1 MKNDLNNELN
11 EAAWLSELDHAELP
25 PFDVSVPPK
34 LEGGSEQVSGWVASG
49 SELAAP
55 HRFANICMSGN
66 GRVGYLHATAPT
78 PTRKGSSVL
87 RLREDNAC
95 GMTIDFDPPLEPHE
109 SVEILFRTDVR
120 RKIDSFESRYD
131 EVPTEATLK
140 EQNEQHGKD
149 RLPLRSDS
157 KEQCLRVWK
166 NVNGTLEVSAIRSPK
181 LWDTG
186 RTASEGPQMYR
197 LDVLVDNREVP
208 LRYHFHRDRR
218 CKPRCDSGGG
228 MFYAG
233 SLRMKQWKGPPTGPG
248 SGDEGGG
255 DAPAGICAT
264 AIAVPTSSASLVASP
279 RSLSPDL
286 FATAHGSVHPDES
299 PIDVGEEHLV
309 FGEPAEQLV
318 GLPLVDW
325 TLTPEQVRVMSLL

>member
-166 NVNGTLEVSAIRSPK
+166 NVNGTLEVSAIRAPK

-233 SLRMKQWKGPPTGPG
+233 SLRMEGWLTRFTKRFGAPTGPG
-248 SGDEGGG
+248 SGHEGGG
-255 DAPAGICAT
+255 DAPARLIVAT
-264 AIAVPTSSASLVASP
+264 AIAVPTSPVSSP
-279 RSLSPDL
+279 RSLSPDDL
-286 FATAHGSVHPDES
+286 MM
-299 PIDVGEEHLV
+299 
-309 FGEPAEQLV
+309 
-318 GLPLVDW
+318 LPLVDW
-325 TLTPEQVRVMSLL
+325 TPEEARSLSLL